1 MRFFCLFLSMV
12 TSTSVSISPLSD
24 PITLSVLIFL
34 SSFIIIPNAN
44 AAQVVKI
51 SEPTHRLSDG
61 VFFNDLLAQ
70 KLAPSG
76 SLGQAVYLNTQ
87 SVNNW
92 LVDPATIDEII
103 AMSNGYGISDG
114 TAPTGQEIA
123 KSWLTQF
130 TKVTRNKKITPI
142 TYGNPSSFWVNE
154 IMPDQ
159 IVYLDEISKFKL
171 ESFLSRPVEK
181 SGGAEAEK
189 QKINKT
195 SLSVLKYGQRQINL
209 LSTLLEKKQLEDN
222 QLRLL
227 KLLNPNLDEKL
238 FIDLLKD
245 YDKSISIMRAKL
257 NVKNTKFTVTSS
269 KEELPITVVNDYDQV
284 VKLKLSTR
292 AMNSKVSVAQIEE
305 IELEAKSKKQVLLPI
320 EVFAA
325 GDSRLLVQLTNLENK
340 PVGYPVYIDLK
351 LSVISPVATWI
362 TTAAAVLLFIAA
374 LVQSVRRVR
383 RRS

>member
-1 MRFFCLFLSMV
+1 M
-12 TSTSVSISPLSD
+12 
-24 PITLSVLIFL
+24 
-34 SSFIIIPNAN
+34 
-44 AAQVVKI
+44 
-51 SEPTHRLSDG
+51 
-61 VFFNDLLAQ
+61 
-70 KLAPSG
+70 
-76 SLGQAVYLNTQ
+76 
-87 SVNNW
+87 
-92 LVDPATIDEII
+92 
-103 AMSNGYGISDG
+103 
-114 TAPTGQEIA
+114 
-123 KSWLTQF
+123 
-130 TKVTRNKKITPI
+130 
-142 TYGNPSSFWVNE
+142 
-154 IMPDQ
+154 
-159 IVYLDEISKFKL
+159 
-171 ESFLSRPVEK
+171 
-181 SGGAEAEK
+181 K
-189 QKINKT
+189 QKIDRA
-195 SLSVLKYGQRQINL
+195 SVSVLKYGQRQINL
-209 LSTLLEKKQLEDN
+209 LSTLVEKKQLEDN

-238 FIDLLKD
+238 FLELLKD

>member
-1 MRFFCLFLSMV
+1 MRKFL
-12 TSTSVSISPLSD
+12 
-24 PITLSVLIFL
+24 TLSVLIFL
-34 SSFIIIPNAN
+34 SSFIIIPNTN

-76 SLGQAVYLNTQ
+76 SLGQAVYLNSQ

-123 KSWLTQF
+123 KSWLAQF
-130 TKVTRNKKITPI
+130 VKVTRNKKITPI

-159 IVYLDEISKFKL
+159 IAYLDEISKFKL

-181 SGGAEAEK
+181 SGGVEAEK

-238 FIDLLKD
+238 FLDLLKD
-245 YDKSISIMRAKL
+245 YDKSISVMRAKL

>member
-1 MRFFCLFLSMV
+1 MRKFL
-12 TSTSVSISPLSD
+12 
-24 PITLSVLIFL
+24 TLSALIFL
-34 SSFIIIPNAN
+34 SSFILIPNTN

-76 SLGQAVYLNTQ
+76 SLGQAVYLNSQ

-159 IVYLDEISKFKL
+159 ITYLDEISKFKL

-227 KLLNPNLDEKL
+227 KLLNPNLGEKL
-238 FIDLLKD
+238 FLDLLKD

-284 VKLKLSTR
+284 VRLKLSTR

>member
-1 MRFFCLFLSMV
+1 VRKFL
-12 TSTSVSISPLSD
+12 
-24 PITLSVLIFL
+24 TLSALIFL
-34 SSFIIIPNAN
+34 SSFILIPNTN

-51 SEPTHRLSDG
+51 SEPTHRLADG

-76 SLGQAVYLNTQ
+76 SLGQAVYLNSQ

-114 TAPTGQEIA
+114 TAPAGQEIA
-123 KSWLTQF
+123 KSWLAQF

-142 TYGNPSSFWVNE
+142 SYGNPSSFWVNE

-159 IVYLDEISKFKL
+159 IAYLDEISKFKL

-181 SGGAEAEK
+181 SSGAEAEK
-189 QKINKT
+189 QRFNKA
-195 SLSVLKYGQRQINL
+195 SVSVLKYGQRQINL
-209 LSTLLEKKQLEDN
+209 LSTLLEKKQLENN

-238 FIDLLKD
+238 FLDLLKD

-284 VKLKLSTR
+284 VRLKLSTR

>member
-1 MRFFCLFLSMV
+1 VRKFL
-12 TSTSVSISPLSD
+12 
-24 PITLSVLIFL
+24 TLSVLIFL
-34 SSFIIIPNAN
+34 SSFILIPNTN
-44 AAQVVKI
+44 ATQVVKI

-70 KLAPSG
+70 KLSPSG
-76 SLGQAVYLNTQ
+76 SLGQVVYLNSQ

-103 AMSNGYGISDG
+103 AMSNGYGISNG

-159 IVYLDEISKFKL
+159 ITYLDEISKFKL

-181 SGGAEAEK
+181 TGGAEAEK
-189 QKINKT
+189 KKINKT

-238 FIDLLKD
+238 FLELLKD

-292 AMNSKVSVAQIEE
+292 AMNNKVSVAQIDE

>member
-1 MRFFCLFLSMV
+1 MRKFL
-12 TSTSVSISPLSD
+12 
-24 PITLSVLIFL
+24 TLSLLIFL
-34 SSFIIIPNAN
+34 SSFTIISNAN

-61 VFFNDLLAQ
+61 VFFDDLLVQ

-76 SLGQAVYLNTQ
+76 SLGQLVYLNAQ
-87 SVNNW
+87 PVNNW

-114 TAPTGQEIA
+114 TAPMGQEIA

-130 TKVTRNKKITPI
+130 VKVTRNKKITPLI
-142 TYGNPSSFWVNE
+142 YGNPSSFWVNE
-154 IMPDQ
+154 IIPNQ
-159 IVYLDEISKFKL
+159 LEYLNEISKFKL
-171 ESFLSRPVEK
+171 ESFLSRPVENT
-181 SGGAEAEK
+181 SGVEQEK
-189 QKINKT
+189 QRLNKA
-195 SLSVLKYGQRQINL
+195 SVSVLKYGQRQINL
-209 LSTLLEKKQLEDN
+209 LSTLLEKKQLEEY
-222 QLRLL
+222 QLRLV

-245 YDKSISIMRAKL
+245 YDKSISLMRAKL
-257 NVKNTKFTVTSS
+257 KVKNSKFTVTSS
-269 KEELPITVVNDYDQV
+269 KEELPITVVNNFDQV
-284 VKLKLSTR
+284 VRLKLSSR
-292 AMNSKVSVAQIEE
+292 AMNSKVSIAQIEE
-305 IELEAKSKKQVLLPI
+305 IELEAKSKKQILLPI

>member
-1 MRFFCLFLSMV
+1 MRKFL
-12 TSTSVSISPLSD
+12 
-24 PITLSVLIFL
+24 TLSALIFL
-34 SSFIIIPNAN
+34 SSFILIPNTN
-44 AAQVVKI
+44 AAQAVKI

-76 SLGQAVYLNTQ
+76 SLGQAVYLNSQ

-114 TAPTGQEIA
+114 TAPAGQEIA
-123 KSWLTQF
+123 KSWLAQF

-159 IVYLDEISKFKL
+159 IAYLNEISKFKL

-189 QKINKT
+189 QRFNKA
-195 SLSVLKYGQRQINL
+195 SVSVLKYGQRQINL

-238 FIDLLKD
+238 FLDLLKD

-284 VKLKLSTR
+284 VRLKLSTR

-305 IELEAKSKKQVLLPI
+305 IELEAKSKKQVLLPV

>member
-1 MRFFCLFLSMV
+1 MRKFL
-12 TSTSVSISPLSD
+12 
-24 PITLSVLIFL
+24 TLSVLIFL

-51 SEPTHRLSDG
+51 SEPTHRLADG

-76 SLGQAVYLNTQ
+76 SLGQAVYLNSQ

-181 SGGAEAEK
+181 TGGAEAEK

-238 FIDLLKD
+238 FLDLLKD

>member
-1 MRFFCLFLSMV
+1 VRKFL
-12 TSTSVSISPLSD
+12 
-24 PITLSVLIFL
+24 TLSALICL
-34 SSFIIIPNAN
+34 SSFILIPNTN
-44 AAQVVKI
+44 AAQAVKI

-76 SLGQAVYLNTQ
+76 SLGQAVYLNSQ

-114 TAPTGQEIA
+114 TAPAGQEIA
-123 KSWLTQF
+123 KSWLAQF

-159 IVYLDEISKFKL
+159 IAYLDEISKFKL

-189 QKINKT
+189 QRFNKA
-195 SLSVLKYGQRQINL
+195 SVSVLKFGQRQINL

-227 KLLNPNLDEKL
+227 KLLNPNLGETL
-238 FIDLLKD
+238 FLDLLKD

-284 VKLKLSTR
+284 VRLKLSTR

>member
-1 MRFFCLFLSMV
+1 VRKFL
-12 TSTSVSISPLSD
+12 
-24 PITLSVLIFL
+24 TLSALIFL
-34 SSFIIIPNAN
+34 SSFILIPNTN

-51 SEPTHRLSDG
+51 SEPTHRLADG

-181 SGGAEAEK
+181 TGGPEAEK

-238 FIDLLKD
+238 FLDLLKD
-245 YDKSISIMRAKL
+245 YDKSISTMRAKL

-383 RRS
+383 RGS

>member
-1 MRFFCLFLSMV
+1 MRKFL
-12 TSTSVSISPLSD
+12 
-24 PITLSVLIFL
+24 TLSVLIFL
-34 SSFIIIPNAN
+34 SSLFFIPNTN

-70 KLAPSG
+70 KLTPAG
-76 SLGQAVYLNTQ
+76 SLGQLVYLNTQ
-87 SVNNW
+87 SINSW

-103 AMSNGYGISDG
+103 AMSNGYGVAEGSTPG
-114 TAPTGQEIA
+114 GQEIA

-130 TKVTRNKKITPI
+130 IKVTKNKKIIPI
-142 TYGNPSSFWVNE
+142 TYGNPSGFWVSE

-159 IVYLDEISKFKL
+159 IEYLDEISKFKL

-181 SGGAEAEK
+181 TGRNEEVK
-189 QKINKT
+189 QKINRA
-195 SLSVLKYGQRQINL
+195 SVSVLKYGQRQINL

-222 QLRLL
+222 QLRLS

-238 FIDLLKD
+238 FLDLLKD
-245 YDKSISIMRAKL
+245 YNESISAMRAKL
-257 NVKNTKFTVTSS
+257 NIKNTKFTVTSS
-269 KEELPITVVNDYDQV
+269 KEELPITVVNDFDQII
-284 VKLKLSTR
+284 KLKLSSR

-305 IELEAKSKKQVLLPI
+305 IELDGKSKKQVLLPI

-340 PVGYPVYIDLK
+340 PVGYPVYINLK
-351 LSVISPVATWI
+351 LSVISPVTTWI
-362 TTAAAVLLFIAA
+362 TTIAA
-374 LVQSVRRVR
+374 LLLIIAVLVRSVRGVR
-383 RRS
+383 MRS

>member
-1 MRFFCLFLSMV
+1 MRKFL
-12 TSTSVSISPLSD
+12 
-24 PITLSVLIFL
+24 TLSVLIFL
-34 SSFIIIPNAN
+34 SSFIVIPNTN

-76 SLGQAVYLNTQ
+76 SLGQAVYLNSQ

-114 TAPTGQEIA
+114 TAPAGQEIA

-159 IVYLDEISKFKL
+159 ITYLDEISKFKL

-181 SGGAEAEK
+181 SSGAEAEK

-227 KLLNPNLDEKL
+227 KLLNPNLDQKL
-238 FIDLLKD
+238 FLDLLKD
-245 YDKSISIMRAKL
+245 YDKSISVMRAKL

>member
-1 MRFFCLFLSMV
+1 VRKFL
-12 TSTSVSISPLSD
+12 
-24 PITLSVLIFL
+24 TLSILIFS
-34 SSFIIIPNAN
+34 SSFFVIPNSN

-76 SLGQAVYLNTQ
+76 SLGQAVYLNSQ

-114 TAPTGQEIA
+114 TAPAGQEIA
-123 KSWLTQF
+123 KSWLAQF

-159 IVYLDEISKFKL
+159 IAYLDEISKFKL

-189 QKINKT
+189 QRFNKA
-195 SLSVLKYGQRQINL
+195 SVSVLKYGQRQINL

-227 KLLNPNLDEKL
+227 KLLNPNLGEKL
-238 FIDLLKD
+238 FLDLLKD

-284 VKLKLSTR
+284 VRLKLSTR

-325 GDSRLLVQLTNLENK
+325 GDSRLLVQITNLENK

-383 RRS
+383 GRS

>member
-1 MRFFCLFLSMV
+1 MRKFL
-12 TSTSVSISPLSD
+12 
-24 PITLSVLIFL
+24 TLSLLIFL
-34 SSFIIIPNAN
+34 SSFTIISNAN

-61 VFFNDLLAQ
+61 VFFDDLLVQ

-76 SLGQAVYLNTQ
+76 SLGQLVYLNAQ
-87 SVNNW
+87 PVNNW

-114 TAPTGQEIA
+114 TAPMGQEIA

-130 TKVTRNKKITPI
+130 VKVTRNKKITPLI
-142 TYGNPSSFWVNE
+142 YGNPSGFWVNE
-154 IMPDQ
+154 IMPNQ
-159 IVYLDEISKFKL
+159 LEYLNEISKFKL
-171 ESFLSRPVEK
+171 ESFLSRPVEN
-181 SGGAEAEK
+181 SGGVEQEK
-189 QKINKT
+189 QRLNKA
-195 SLSVLKYGQRQINL
+195 SVSVLKYGQRQINL
-209 LSTLLEKKQLEDN
+209 LSTLLEKKQLEEY
-222 QLRLL
+222 QLRLV

-245 YDKSISIMRAKL
+245 YDKSISLMRAKL
-257 NVKNTKFTVTSS
+257 KVKNSKFTVTSS
-269 KEELPITVVNDYDQV
+269 KEELPITVVNDFDQV
-284 VKLKLSTR
+284 VRLKLSTR
-292 AMNSKVSVAQIEE
+292 AINSKVSVAQIEE
-305 IELEAKSKKQVLLPI
+305 VELEAKSKKQVLLPI

>member
-1 MRFFCLFLSMV
+1 VRKFL
-12 TSTSVSISPLSD
+12 
-24 PITLSVLIFL
+24 TLSALICL
-34 SSFIIIPNAN
+34 SSFILIPNTN
-44 AAQVVKI
+44 AAQAVKI

-76 SLGQAVYLNTQ
+76 SLGQAVYLNSQ

-114 TAPTGQEIA
+114 TAPAGQEIA
-123 KSWLTQF
+123 KSWLAQF

-159 IVYLDEISKFKL
+159 IAYLDEISKFKL

-189 QKINKT
+189 QRFNKA
-195 SLSVLKYGQRQINL
+195 SVSVLKYGQRQINL

-227 KLLNPNLDEKL
+227 KLLNPNLGEKL
-238 FIDLLKD
+238 FLDLLKD

-284 VKLKLSTR
+284 VRLKLSTR

>member
-1 MRFFCLFLSMV
+1 MRKFL
-12 TSTSVSISPLSD
+12 
-24 PITLSVLIFL
+24 TLSALIFL

-130 TKVTRNKKITPI
+130 TKVTRSKKITPL
-142 TYGNPSSFWVNE
+142 TYGNPSSFWVNK

-159 IVYLDEISKFKL
+159 IAYLDEISKFKL

-181 SGGAEAEK
+181 TGGSEAEK

-238 FIDLLKD
+238 FLDLLKD
-245 YDKSISIMRAKL
+245 YDKSISVMRAKL
-257 NVKNTKFTVTSS
+257 NVINTKFTVTSS

-383 RRS
+383 RRR

>member
-1 MRFFCLFLSMV
+1 MRKFL
-12 TSTSVSISPLSD
+12 
-24 PITLSVLIFL
+24 TLSALIFL
-34 SSFIIIPNAN
+34 SSFILIPNTN
-44 AAQVVKI
+44 AAQAVKI

-76 SLGQAVYLNTQ
+76 SLGQAVYLNSQ

-114 TAPTGQEIA
+114 TAPAGQEIA
-123 KSWLTQF
+123 KSWLAQF

-159 IVYLDEISKFKL
+159 IAYLDEISKFKL

-189 QKINKT
+189 QRFNKA
-195 SLSVLKYGQRQINL
+195 SVSVLKFGQRQINL

-227 KLLNPNLDEKL
+227 KLLNPNLGEKL
-238 FIDLLKD
+238 FLDLLKD

-284 VKLKLSTR
+284 VRLKLSTR

-325 GDSRLLVQLTNLENK
+325 GDSRLLVQITNLENK

-383 RRS
+383 GRS

>member
-1 MRFFCLFLSMV
+1 MRKFL
-12 TSTSVSISPLSD
+12 
-24 PITLSVLIFL
+24 TLSALIFL
-34 SSFIIIPNAN
+34 SSFITIPNTN

-181 SGGAEAEK
+181 TGGSEAEK

-238 FIDLLKD
+238 FLDLLKD
-245 YDKSISIMRAKL
+245 YDKSVSIMRAKL

>member
-1 MRFFCLFLSMV
+1 MRKFL
-12 TSTSVSISPLSD
+12 
-24 PITLSVLIFL
+24 TLSALIFL
-34 SSFIIIPNAN
+34 SSFILIPNTN

-159 IVYLDEISKFKL
+159 IVYLDDISKFKL

-181 SGGAEAEK
+181 TGGAEAEK

-238 FIDLLKD
+238 FLDLLKD
-245 YDKSISIMRAKL
+245 YDKSVSIMRAKL

-284 VKLKLSTR
+284 VKLKLSSR

>member
-1 MRFFCLFLSMV
+1 MRKFL
-12 TSTSVSISPLSD
+12 
-24 PITLSVLIFL
+24 TLSLLIFL
-34 SSFIIIPNAN
+34 SSFIVIPNAN

-51 SEPTHRLSDG
+51 TEPTHRLADG

-76 SLGQAVYLNTQ
+76 SLGQAVYLNSQ

-130 TKVTRNKKITPI
+130 VKVTRNKKITPI

-159 IVYLDEISKFKL
+159 ITYLDEISKFKL

-181 SGGAEAEK
+181 SSGAEAEK

-238 FIDLLKD
+238 FLDLLKD
-245 YDKSISIMRAKL
+245 YDKSISVMRAKL

-292 AMNSKVSVAQIEE
+292 AMNSKVSVAQIED

>member
-1 MRFFCLFLSMV
+1 VRKFL
-12 TSTSVSISPLSD
+12 
-24 PITLSVLIFL
+24 TLSVLIFL

-44 AAQVVKI
+44 ATQVVKI

-76 SLGQAVYLNTQ
+76 SLGQAVYLNSQ

-159 IVYLDEISKFKL
+159 IVYLDDISKFKL

-181 SGGAEAEK
+181 TGGAEAEK

-238 FIDLLKD
+238 FLDLLKD
-245 YDKSISIMRAKL
+245 YDKSVSIMRAKL

-284 VKLKLSTR
+284 VKLKLSSR

>member
-1 MRFFCLFLSMV
+1 MRKFL
-12 TSTSVSISPLSD
+12 
-24 PITLSVLIFL
+24 TLSVLIFL

-181 SGGAEAEK
+181 TGGAEAEK

-238 FIDLLKD
+238 FLDLLKD
-245 YDKSISIMRAKL
+245 YDKSISTMRAKL